1 MSTAANPNAPQAG
14 SASSDPSVPQEPTG
28 PLASDSL
35 AAESVQSG
43 GKFSENENANISS
56 VSGEASTFANT
67 DTSGATTLP
76 PATSGG
82 EREPDVSVQY
92 PSGDPPPQFSGTTT
106 SLGYSGGPSAERET
120 SGYQT
125 DAAEAEAEPASTGTT
140 TTASSGSGM
149 DKQASGGADMTSA
162 EGGQTSTNTTT
173 ADGTDTS
180 DNTNTTSNSEPS
192 ADASASG
199 SAGVRPYVDQAPT
212 YANIVNTP
220 LDSSQAKPKGTNL
233 GSESIPET
241 KTFTGDVGGS
251 HDPGRVGLQTML
263 AKKAGEGVGGIRQS
277 MEDSEGA
284 GKGVGKG
291 NQGQGSSGAFD
302 VLGASERADRQ
313 GIDE

>member
-1 MSTAANPNAPQAG
+1 MS
-14 SASSDPSVPQEPTG
+14 
-28 PLASDSL
+28 
-35 AAESVQSG
+35 
-43 GKFSENENANISS
+43 
-56 VSGEASTFANT
+56 STLRAIHRRN
-67 DTSGATTLP
+67 S
-76 PATSGG
+76 PARRRAWGIAVG
-82 EREPDVSVQY
+82 RA
-92 PSGDPPPQFSGTTT
+92 
-106 SLGYSGGPSAERET
+106 AERET

-125 DAAEAEAEPASTGTT
+125 GAAEAEAEPASTGTT

-220 LDSSQAKPKGTNL
+220 LDSSHAKPAGTNL

-263 AKKAGEGVGGIRQS
+263 AKNAGQAGEGVGGIRQS

-313 GIDE
+313 GMDE